1 MESGGT
7 KNAAR
12 GDCPNCQNK
21 EVDQLK
27 SDLFNCKKSTQAKD
41 KKIRELDKRVFTL
54 TIIAVAIGVIFG
66 KETLDSLVE
75 WLDSINAFKSGAS
88 NLTEVIAPAP
98 GTLAVFGVA
107 LLPIRRRKRR
117 A

>member
-1 MESGGT
+1 MESGGI
-7 KNAAR
+7 KKAAKD
-12 GDCPNCQNK
+12 DCPYCRNK
-21 EVDQLK
+21 EIDQLK

-66 KETLDSLVE
+66 KETLDNLVE
-75 WLDSINAFKSGAS
+75 WLDSIHAFKSGAS
-88 NLTEVIAPAP
+88 SVTEVVTPAP
-98 GTLAVFGVA
+98 GTLAMFGLA